1 MTTLTAP
8 STTAPVRTP
17 AHDGRML
24 PAAGGAFAVLAVVG
38 NGIYTEGGLPLVGYG
53 LELLGYGALALF
65 AAWVA
70 TSLRAT
76 REWAALLAGVGAM
89 GMIAVKLGGWAAVWA
104 SHQAGTGTETAAA
117 LVAIDE
123 SAWVVGWLPYGL
135 FVIGLS
141 LAALGDGRLP
151 RPVAWVG
158 LGTGIACL
166 AAVPFSTSEP
176 FVLPWLISLVWL
188 VTASTL
194 LARGQRRNERPWS
207 VEV

>member
-17 AHDGRML
+17 AHDGRVL

-38 NGIYTEGGLPLVGYG
+38 NGIYTDGAYPLVGYG
-53 LELLGYGALALF
+53 LELLGYTALALF
-65 AAWVA
+65 AAWAA
-70 TSLRAT
+70 TSLRAS
-76 REWAALLAGVGAM
+76 REWAATLLAVGAM

-104 SHQAGTGTETAAA
+104 SQQTGTPTETAAA
-117 LVAIDE
+117 LVAFDD

-135 FVIGLS
+135 FVVGLS

-151 RPVAWVG
+151 RPVAW
-158 LGTGIACL
+158 TGVAIGIGCL
-166 AAVPFSTSEP
+166 VAVPVSTSEP

-188 VTASTL
+188 ITASTL